1 MRIGIPVWEDRIS
14 PVLDTTSR
22 MLLIGLDNRGE
33 IWRGEIHLGN
43 QGLSQRCSCI
53 ENAGVEILICG
64 AVSRPFSEI
73 LLASGINL
81 ISGISGYAE
90 DVLRA
95 YLQGNLTHPKF
106 LMPGCKRRRL
116 QHCSGQA
123 GLGKRL
129 RKRQRNKMKSARG
142 G

>member
-22 MLLIGLDNRGE
+22 MLLIGLDSRGE

-43 QGLSQRCSCI
+43 QGLSQRCSSI
-53 ENAGVEILICG
+53 EKAGVDILICG
-64 AVSRPFSEI
+64 AVSKSFSEI

-90 DVLRA
+90 EVLRA
-95 YLQGNLTHPKF
+95 YQQGTLTHPKF

-116 QHCSGQA
+116 QHCPGLG
-123 GLGKRL
+123 GLGKRV
-129 RKRQRNKMKSARG
+129 KKTQKKEMKSAG
-142 G
+142 GG